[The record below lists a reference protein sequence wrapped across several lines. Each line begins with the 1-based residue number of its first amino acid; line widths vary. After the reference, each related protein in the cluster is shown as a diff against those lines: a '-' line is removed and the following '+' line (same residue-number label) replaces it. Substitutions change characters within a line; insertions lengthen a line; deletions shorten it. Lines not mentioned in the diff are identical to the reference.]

1 MRIKDLHL
9 LPKFRDCMSYLYLEH
24 CKIEQE
30 HLAVAAVSV
39 LGKIPIPCAGLS
51 VLMLGPGTS
60 ITHAAIKILGDC
72 GCLILWCGE
81 DGMRFY
87 AVGSARTRS
96 SKALLRQA
104 TAWADPDEHMK
115 VVRRMYEMRFD
126 MPVDPALTLQ
136 QVRGCEGV
144 RVREAYGYE
153 SRVSGVPWDGRNY
166 KPGEWGAA
174 SPINRALSAAN
185 ACMYGVCQAGIC
197 SLGLSPALG
206 FVHTGKALSFVYDIA
221 DIFKTDISIP
231 AAFTAAKEGEHGV
244 EKRAREHVRDLAR
257 EKKLLPRTVTALQS
271 LLELDKVPLEE
282 FELDE
287 AEPPPAQLWGD
298 DGHNVP
304 GGENY
309 GGDDT

>member
-9 LPKFRDCMSYLYLEH
+9 LPKFRDCMTYLYLEH

-30 HLAVAAVSV
+30 HLAVAAISIR
-39 LGKIPIPCAGLS
+39 GKIPIPCASLS

-81 DGMRFY
+81 EGMRFY

-96 SKALLRQA
+96 SKALMRQA
-104 TAWADPDEHMK
+104 QAWADPDEHMR

-126 MPVDPALTLQ
+126 TPVDPAFTLR

-144 RVREAYGYE
+144 RVREAYAYE
-153 SRVSGVPWDGRNY
+153 SRVSGVAWDGRNY

-174 SPINRALSAAN
+174 TPINRALSAAN
-185 ACMYGVCQAGIC
+185 ACMYGICHAGIVA
-197 SLGLSPALG
+197 LGLSPALG
-206 FVHTGKALSFVYDIA
+206 FIHTGKSLSFVYDVA
-221 DIFKTDISIP
+221 DLFKTDISV
-231 AAFTAAKEGEHGV
+231 AGAFAAAKDGDHGV
-244 EKRAREHVRDLAR
+244 EKRARENVRDLAR
-257 EKKLLPRTVTALQS
+257 EKKLLQRTVAALQS

-282 FELDE
+282 MELDGAE
-287 AEPPPAQLWGD
+287 APPAELWGE
-298 DGHNVP
+298 DGSDVP
-304 GGENY
+304 GGQNY